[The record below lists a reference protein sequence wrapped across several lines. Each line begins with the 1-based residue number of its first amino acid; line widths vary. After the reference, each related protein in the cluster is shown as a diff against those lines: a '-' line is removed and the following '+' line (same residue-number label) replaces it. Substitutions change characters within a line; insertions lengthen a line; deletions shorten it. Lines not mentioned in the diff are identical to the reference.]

1 VSDGPDVEALRAELD
16 GIALAGGGF
25 RALVE
30 HLAGVLDRRIRWLG
44 ADGRLLVDSA
54 VPGVEPALDFVAPV
68 EGGLTPDEAIAAS
81 TAPAGTVVRCT
92 DGVRGEVLAVASG
105 RRRAGLLL
113 VEVDDERP
121 VPTRAVAA
129 AATALA
135 IEAGRRDLRK
145 AAAAESGAWLVGELR
160 YGSRRTPQDLAGLAR
175 RIGLD
180 VDGDHA
186 ALALSYD
193 GSDRAMWD
201 TSLSWL
207 GGPVLVEGARAWT
220 VVTGDVAAEA
230 ARHRDRLA
238 GFLRDGE
245 VVAALGPVV
254 RGASATR
261 GSFAV
266 AAHALALLEGQDRPA
281 PDVYDGLD
289 LEGLLVSVPEERLAA
304 YVDHH
309 LGPLLEHT
317 ALLDTLEAW
326 LVTGGSRAGVARLV
340 AIHRNSVGHRMDR
353 IRGLLA
359 VDPGDPVVAR
369 DLAAAMAAR
378 RALAAVRRSEA

>member
-1 VSDGPDVEALRAELD
+1 MVERLRAELD
-16 GIALAGGGF
+16 GIALGGGGF
-25 RALVE
+25 RAVVE
-30 HLAGVLDRRIRWLG
+30 HLAGALDRRVRWLG

-54 VPGVEPALDFVAPV
+54 VAGVEPALDFVAPV
-68 EGGLTPDEAIAAS
+68 EGGLSPDEAAAAFA
-81 TAPAGTVVRCT
+81 APDGSEAVCT
-92 DGVRGEVLAVASG
+92 DGFRGRVLAVSAG
-105 RRRAGLLL
+105 RRRAGLL
-113 VEVDDERP
+113 VVASSPDGAP
-121 VPTRAVAA
+121 VPVDAVAT

-180 VDGDHA
+180 VDADHA
-186 ALALSYD
+186 ALALAYD
-193 GSDRAMWD
+193 GSDRAMWE
-201 TSLSWL
+201 TSLAWL

-220 VVTGDVAAEA
+220 VVAGDVAAVA
-230 ARHRDRLA
+230 AHHRDRLA

-245 VVAALGPVV
+245 VAAALGPVV

-261 GSFAV
+261 ESFAV
-266 AAHALALLEGQDRPA
+266 AAHALALVTGEDGPA
-281 PDVYDGLD
+281 AGVYDGMD

-304 YVDHH
+304 YVAHH
-309 LGPLLEHT
+309 LGPLLDHPT
-317 ALLDTLEAW
+317 LLETLEAW

-353 IRGLLA
+353 IRALLD
-359 VDPGDPVVAR
+359 VDPGDPLVAR
-369 DLAAAMAAR
+369 DLGAAIAAR
-378 RALAAVRRSEA
+378 RALAAIHRSEA